1 MAKKNYVVDYESKKI
16 KADIE
21 KLTADEMEEIKK
33 FMFFGFEM
41 DTSNKAKEQ
50 KEQAENKKTEE
61 SKTTVYTAK
70 NMQAFLTKYSA
81 EKEKD
86 KADEEKAINKYW
98 KIHNDYSVNELTGK
112 YNVYEKDIIDK
123 KETKK
128 QKTPVY
134 KHKAGDKKIKGHVAT
149 INWFKGAFVDVEE
162 EQPKNE
168 WNKWNEEQEKK
179 KAKNK

>member
-1 MAKKNYVVDYESKKI
+1 MAKKNYVVDYESKTI

-21 KLTADEMEEIKK
+21 KLTDAEMEEIKK
-33 FMFFGFEM
+33 FMFFDFKM

-50 KEQAENKKTEE
+50 KEESENKKTEQ

-70 NMQAFLTKYSA
+70 NMRAFLTKYSN

-98 KIHNDYSVNELTGK
+98 EIHNDYSVNELTGE
-112 YNVYEKDIIDK
+112 YNVYPKNVVDK
-123 KETKK
+123 VATKK
-128 QKTPVY
+128 QRTPVY

-149 INWFKGAFVDVEE
+149 ISWFKGAFVDTEE
-162 EQPKNE
+162 EEPKNA